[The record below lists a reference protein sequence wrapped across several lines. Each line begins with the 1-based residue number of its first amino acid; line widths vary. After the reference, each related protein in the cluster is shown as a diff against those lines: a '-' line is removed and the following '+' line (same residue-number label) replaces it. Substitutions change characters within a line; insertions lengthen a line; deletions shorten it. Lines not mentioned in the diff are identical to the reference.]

1 VFATIWLSFRIGD
14 QRSVG
19 ESVAD
24 RWQAGF
30 VAVILNEHLPP
41 HKRHNRA
48 KSDIR
53 SEFGNMTG
61 LDAGKTE
68 RRLESWK
75 EIAVFFDRDEKTVRR
90 WEKDLGLP
98 VHRLPGV
105 SKGRVYAFAQ
115 ELSEWSERPRSAK
128 AEAASE
134 SDPELEL
141 VVAELNSVA
150 PPEIPPAI
158 PAPQLKSDLSLR
170 FAVLAAVIVFGVA
183 GMAFRFHTRGFSLAA
198 LGIASQTASANVPA
212 HRPNP
217 EAERLYLEGRYYW
230 NERTAAGLTR
240 ALDDF
245 TQAIVA
251 DPQCAKA
258 YAGLADSYNL
268 IREYTAMPEDE
279 AFPRAEA
286 AARKAIELDPNLAE
300 AHRALAFPS
309 FWWKRDVPTAKR
321 EFERAIAL
329 NPNDGTA
336 HLWYAN
342 ALIYIGDN
350 DKAIAEINRAQELD
364 PSSSSVRADKGKILY
379 SAGKKDEALALL
391 RQMKRNEP
399 TFVSPHRYLAQ
410 IYFEQ
415 GDYPEYLLEAEET
428 ARLVHRPDDLAEVE
442 AEKRG
447 YARDGARGFFQ
458 SRLDVQKDLYE
469 KEKLPAYT
477 LAQTAA
483 MLGNKSEAL
492 QYLMTSR
499 DRHESVIAGLARDGA
514 LSSLH
519 DDPGYKKLVAEVG
532 FPPLN

>member
-1 VFATIWLSFRIGD
+1 
-14 QRSVG
+14 
-19 ESVAD
+19 
-24 RWQAGF
+24 
-30 VAVILNEHLPP
+30 
-41 HKRHNRA
+41 
-48 KSDIR
+48 
-53 SEFGNMTG
+53 MTG
-61 LDAGKTE
+61 LDEGKNE

-115 ELSEWSERPRSAK
+115 ELSEWSAKPRTSR
-128 AEAASE
+128 AEGASE
-134 SDPELEL
+134 SGPESL
-141 VVAELNSVA
+141 VALAERVSIRESSPLSQPAKAAQDRAVYFAAVAAVVLLGFA
-150 PPEIPPAI
+150 GIAF
-158 PAPQLKSDLSLR
+158 QLK
-170 FAVLAAVIVFGVA
+170 A
-183 GMAFRFHTRGFSLAA
+183 HGFSLAT
-198 LGIASQTASANVPA
+198 LGFSPQTASANAPLHQA
-212 HRPNP
+212 NP

-300 AHRALAFPS
+300 GHRALAFPS
-309 FWWKRDVPTAKR
+309 FWWRRDVATARR
-321 EFERAIAL
+321 EFERAIEL
-329 NPNDGTA
+329 NPNDGTT
-336 HLWYAN
+336 HLWYAT
-342 ALIYIGDN
+342 ALNYIGD
-350 DKAIAEINRAQELD
+350 DLKAVEEINRAQELD
-364 PSSSSVRADKGKILY
+364 PSSSSIRADKGKILY
-379 SAGKKDEALALL
+379 GAGRKEEALALL

-399 TFVSPHRYLAQ
+399 TFVSPHRYLWQ
-410 IYFEQ
+410 IYFDE

-428 ARLVHRPDDLAEVE
+428 ARLVHRADDLVLVE
-442 AEKRG
+442 AEKKG
-447 YARDGARGFFQ
+447 FAQDGARGMFQ
-458 SRLDVQKDLYE
+458 NLLQAQKKLYE
-469 KEKLPAYT
+469 QEELPAYA
-477 LAQTAA
+477 LAQTSA

-499 DRHESVIAGLARDGA
+499 DRHETVIAGLARDKM
-514 LSSLH
+514 LRSLR
-519 DDPGYKKLVAEVG
+519 DDPGFKQLIQEVG
-532 FPPLN
+532 FPPLK

>member
-1 VFATIWLSFRIGD
+1 
-14 QRSVG
+14 
-19 ESVAD
+19 
-24 RWQAGF
+24 
-30 VAVILNEHLPP
+30 
-41 HKRHNRA
+41 
-48 KSDIR
+48 
-53 SEFGNMTG
+53 MTG

-105 SKGRVYAFAQ
+105 SKGRIYAFAW
-115 ELSEWSERPRSAK
+115 ELSEWSERPRFVK
-128 AEAASE
+128 VEAAIE
-134 SDPELEL
+134 SDPEL
-141 VVAELNSVA
+141 VAPQLDAVA
-150 PPEIPPAI
+150 PPEILPAT
-158 PAPQLKSDLSLR
+158 APHEPTNGRAISLTLM
-170 FAVLAAVIVFGVA
+170 ALVVVLGLGTV
-183 GMAFRFHTRGFSLAA
+183 AFRLKTRGFSLAA
-198 LGIASQTASANVPA
+198 LGIVAQTASANVPV

-258 YAGLADSYNL
+258 YAGLADTYNL

-286 AARKAIELDPNLAE
+286 AARKAVELDPNLAE
-300 AHRALAFPS
+300 GHRALAFPS
-309 FWWKRDVPTAKR
+309 FWWKRDVVTAKR

-329 NPNDGTA
+329 NPDDGTA

-399 TFVSPHRYLAQ
+399 AFVSPHRYLAQ
-410 IYFEQ
+410 IYFAE
-415 GDYPEYLLEAEET
+415 GDYSQYLLEAEET
-428 ARLVHRPDDLAEVE
+428 ARLVHRPDDLEQVE
-442 AEKRG
+442 AEKKG
-447 YARDGARGFFQ
+447 FDRDGARGFFQ
-458 SRLDVQKDLYE
+458 NRLNIQKDLYQ
-469 KEKLPAYT
+469 KEKIPAYA

-483 MLGNKSEAL
+483 MLGDKSEAL

-499 DRHESVIAGLARDGA
+499 DRRETVIAGLGRDPA
-514 LSSLH
+514 LRSLH
-519 DDPGYKKLVAEVG
+519 DEPGFKKLVAEVG
-532 FPPLN
+532 LAPAS

>member
-1 VFATIWLSFRIGD
+1 
-14 QRSVG
+14 
-19 ESVAD
+19 
-24 RWQAGF
+24 
-30 VAVILNEHLPP
+30 
-41 HKRHNRA
+41 
-48 KSDIR
+48 
-53 SEFGNMTG
+53 MTG
-61 LDAGKTE
+61 LDEGKNE

-75 EIAVFFDRDEKTVRR
+75 EIAGFFNRDEKTVRR

-115 ELSEWSERPRSAK
+115 ELSEWSSKPRILRP
-128 AEAASE
+128 EDASE
-134 SDPELEL
+134 SDPEL
-141 VVAELNSVA
+141 VVSPVA
-150 PPEIPPAI
+150 VITAPEILPPLEV
-158 PAPQLKSDLSLR
+158 PGKLSGNR
-170 FAVLAAVIVFGVA
+170 VFYFAAVAAVVVLGLA
-183 GMAFRFHTRGFSLAA
+183 GLSFRLNHRGFSLAS
-198 LGIASQTASANVPA
+198 LGFASQTASVPV

-230 NERTAAGLTR
+230 NERTAAGFTR

-300 AHRALAFPS
+300 GHRALAFPS
-309 FWWKRDVPTAKR
+309 FWWSRDVATARR
-321 EFERAIAL
+321 EFELAIAL

-336 HLWYAN
+336 HQWYAN
-342 ALIYIGDN
+342 ALIFIGDN
-350 DKAIAEINRAQELD
+350 AKAVAEINRAQELE

-399 TFVSPHRYLAQ
+399 AFVSPHRYLAQ
-410 IYFEQ
+410 IYYEE

-428 ARLVHRPDDLAEVE
+428 ARLAHKPDDLEQVE
-442 AEKRG
+442 AEKKG
-447 YARDGARGFFQ
+447 FARDAVRGMFQ
-458 SRLDVQKDLYE
+458 NLLEVQKTLYE
-469 KEKLPAYT
+469 KEKLPAYV
-477 LAQTAA
+477 LAGTSAV
-483 MLGNKSEAL
+483 LGKKSEAL
-492 QYLMTSR
+492 QYLRTSR
-499 DRHESVIAGLARDGA
+499 DRHETVIAVLARDSM
-514 LSSLH
+514 LRSLH
-519 DDPGYKKLVAEVG
+519 DDPEYKKLVVEVG
-532 FPPLN
+532 FAPVK

>member
-1 VFATIWLSFRIGD
+1 
-14 QRSVG
+14 
-19 ESVAD
+19 
-24 RWQAGF
+24 
-30 VAVILNEHLPP
+30 
-41 HKRHNRA
+41 
-48 KSDIR
+48 
-53 SEFGNMTG
+53 MTG
-61 LDAGKTE
+61 IDAGKTE

-98 VHRLPGV
+98 VHRLPSV
-105 SKGRVYAFAQ
+105 SKGRVYAFAH
-115 ELSEWSERPRSAK
+115 ELSEWSDRPRTPK
-128 AEAASE
+128 AEATTD
-134 SDPELEL
+134 SDREL
-141 VVAELNSVA
+141 VVTELVEVA
-150 PPEIPPAI
+150 SPEIPPAV
-158 PAPQLKSDLSLR
+158 PTPQLGNGLSLR
-170 FAVLAAVIVFGVA
+170 LAVLVSVLLLAVA
-183 GMAFRFHTRGFSLAA
+183 GLAFRLKTRGFSLAA
-198 LGIASQTASANVPA
+198 LGISSQTASVNINVPV

-230 NERTAAGLTR
+230 NERTAAGLAR

-342 ALIYIGDN
+342 ALVYIGDN
-350 DKAIAEINRAQELD
+350 EQAIAEINRAQELD

-410 IYFEQ
+410 IYSEQ
-415 GDYPEYLLEAEET
+415 GDYAEYLLEAEET
-428 ARLVHRPDDLAEVE
+428 ARLVHRTDDLAEVE
-442 AEKRG
+442 AEKKG
-447 YARDGARGFFQ
+447 FARDGARGLFQ
-458 SRLDVQKDLYE
+458 SRLDVQKELYG
-469 KEKLPAYT
+469 KEKLPAYA

-483 MLGNKSEAL
+483 MLGNRSEAL
-492 QYLMTSR
+492 QYLTTSR
-499 DRHESVIAGLARDGA
+499 DRHESVIAGLARDPA
-514 LSSLH
+514 LRGLH
-519 DDPGYKKLVAEVG
+519 DEPGFRQLVSELG
-532 FPPLN
+532 FPPEN

>member
-1 VFATIWLSFRIGD
+1 
-14 QRSVG
+14 
-19 ESVAD
+19 
-24 RWQAGF
+24 
-30 VAVILNEHLPP
+30 
-41 HKRHNRA
+41 
-48 KSDIR
+48 
-53 SEFGNMTG
+53 MTG

-90 WEKDLGLP
+90 WERDLGLP

-105 SKGRVYAFAQ
+105 SKGRVYAFAN
-115 ELSEWSERPRSAK
+115 ELSEWSNRPRTSK
-128 AEAASE
+128 TEATTE
-134 SDPELEL
+134 SDPELAVPEPAE
-141 VVAELNSVA
+141 VAS
-150 PPEIPPAI
+150 PEIPPVV
-158 PAPQLKSDLSLR
+158 PAPQLSHGLSLR
-170 FAVLAAVIVFGVA
+170 LAVLASVILLAVA
-183 GMAFRFHTRGFSLAA
+183 GIAFRLKTRGFSLSA
-198 LGIASQTASANVPA
+198 LGISSQTASANVNVPV
-212 HRPNP
+212 HRQNP

-309 FWWKRDVPTAKR
+309 FWWKRDVATAKR

-350 DKAIAEINRAQELD
+350 DKAVAEINRAQELD

-415 GDYPEYLLEAEET
+415 GYYPEYLLEAEET

-442 AEKRG
+442 AEKKG

-458 SRLDVQKDLYE
+458 SRLDVQKDLYR
-469 KEKLPAYT
+469 KEKIPAYA

-483 MLGNKSEAL
+483 LLGNKSEAL

-499 DRHESVIAGLARDGA
+499 DRRESVIAGLGRDAA
-514 LSSLH
+514 LRSLH
-519 DDPGYKKLVAEVG
+519 DEPGFKKLVAEVG
-532 FPPLN
+532 FAPVS